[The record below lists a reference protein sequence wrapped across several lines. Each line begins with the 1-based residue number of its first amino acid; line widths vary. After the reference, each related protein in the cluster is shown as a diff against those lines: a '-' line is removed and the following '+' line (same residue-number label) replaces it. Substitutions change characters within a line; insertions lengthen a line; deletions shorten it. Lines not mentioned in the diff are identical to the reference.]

1 MPGLPFRAKQ
11 LIVSTIGALLL
22 LPLDFFFGGIF
33 AFSFGAQE
41 SLWAW
46 IFGLTAFWFQIFG
59 ILLSFFKP
67 RTAALWMLANI
78 AASAFVQLAAQGHTI
93 YGLAAPRLNAA
104 RWLPI
109 APSPVELAIF
119 FWATPLLFALLLL
132 RGGPQEERLLAA
144 KAEQAE

>member
-1 MPGLPFRAKQ
+1 VPGLPFRTKQ

-67 RTAALWMLANI
+67 RTAALWILANI
-78 AASAFVQLAAQGHTI
+78 TASAFVQLAPQGHAI
-93 YGLAAPRLNAA
+93 HWLAVPQLNTAH
-104 RWLPI
+104 WLPI
-109 APSPVELAIF
+109 APSPIELALF
-119 FWATPLLFALLLL
+119 FWAPPLLFALLLL

-144 KAEQAE
+144 TAEQAK

>member
-1 MPGLPFRAKQ
+1 MAGLPFRVKQ

-67 RTAALWMLANI
+67 RPAAIWILANI
-78 AASAFVQLAAQGHTI
+78 AVSCFVRFAVQVNTV
-93 YGLAAPRLNAA
+93 YGLAAMRLNSSQ
-104 RWLPI
+104 WLPYV
-109 APSPVELAIF
+109 PSVLKLAIV
-119 FWATPLLFALLLL
+119 FWAAPLLLALLLL
-132 RGGPQEERLLAA
+132 RGASREERLLAVE
-144 KAEQAE
+144 AEQAK

>member
-1 MPGLPFRAKQ
+1 MAGLPFRVKQ

-67 RTAALWMLANI
+67 RPAAIWILANI
-78 AASAFVQLAAQGHTI
+78 AVSCFVRFAVQVNTV
-93 YGLAAPRLNAA
+93 YGLAAHQPVLYRLPQPL
-104 RWLPI
+104 RQLPP
-109 APSPVELAIF
+109 ALGPGPSPH
-119 FWATPLLFALLLL
+119 
-132 RGGPQEERLLAA
+132 R
-144 KAEQAE
+144 